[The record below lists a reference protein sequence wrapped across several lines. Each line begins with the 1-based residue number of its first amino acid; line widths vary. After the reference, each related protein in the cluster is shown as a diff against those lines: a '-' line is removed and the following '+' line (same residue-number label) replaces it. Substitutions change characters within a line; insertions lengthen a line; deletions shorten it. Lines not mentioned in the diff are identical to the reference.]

1 MSESTQTPAAEQIL
15 LKASNLT
22 KRFPRV
28 LANDR
33 VNLEIMKGEIH
44 CLLGENGAGKSTLA
58 ECIYGYYQPDEG
70 EIQFKGKKVEI
81 TSPHEAIK
89 LGIGMVH
96 QHFVL
101 VSPFSVVENV
111 ALGLDTPGIM
121 LDLDRVEKKLQTL
134 CAEYEIEMDMRASI
148 SQLSVGE
155 QQWVEILKALYEGV
169 DLLILDEPT
178 AVLTPQE
185 TERFFAILQK
195 MTAGGMAIIFIT
207 HKLKEVMEI
216 SNRVTVLRKGQ
227 VVDTVDTKDMTQ
239 ADLARM
245 MVGREVVFRVEKEK
259 IQTGEPILEVN
270 DLWAR
275 NDRGQDALQGIS
287 FTLHRNE
294 ILGLAGVAGNGQK
307 ELIETLVGVRKA
319 TRGEVKIEGEVVT
332 DASPRTIMAKGL
344 AHIPDDRIREGL
356 VTEFSVA
363 QNLMLGQ
370 QRDVPFRKGLLLDN
384 SQINMHARD
393 CISSFEIAT
402 PAHDSKTRFLSGG
415 NLQKVI
421 LARELGIHPKILL
434 ANQPTRGLD
443 VGVIEYVWGKLL
455 EKRKDGDGI
464 LLASEDLDEILN
476 LADRVMVICQGRIM
490 GVFDISDVKVE
501 EIGLLMAGI
510 EDASC

>member
-1 MSESTQTPAAEQIL
+1 MSQSPPTPTAGQIL

-33 VNLEIMKGEIH
+33 VNLEILKGEIH

-70 EIQFKGKKVEI
+70 EIQFKGEKVEI

-111 ALGLDTPGIM
+111 ALGLDSPGIM
-121 LDLDRVEKKLQTL
+121 LDLDRVEKKLQAL
-134 CAEYEIEMDMRASI
+134 CTEYEIEMDMRASI

-185 TERFFAILQK
+185 TEKFFTILQK
-195 MTAGGMAIIFIT
+195 MTAEGMAIIFIT

-227 VVDTVDTKDMTQ
+227 VVDTVDTVNMTRAQ
-239 ADLARM
+239 LATM
-245 MVGREVVFRVEKEK
+245 MVGREVVFRVDKEK
-259 IQTGEPILEVN
+259 IPRGDPILEVK

-275 NDRGQDALQGIS
+275 NDRGQDALQGVT

-319 TRGEVKIEGEVVT
+319 TRGEVSIEGEVIT
-332 DASPRTIMAKGL
+332 HFSPRQTMLKGL
-344 AHIPDDRIREGL
+344 GHIPDDRISEGL
-356 VTEFSVA
+356 VSEFSVA
-363 QNLMLGQ
+363 KNLMLGQ
-370 QRDVPFRKGLLLDN
+370 QRDRPFRKGLFLDRD
-384 SQINMHARD
+384 QINQHAQE
-393 CISSFEIAT
+393 CVSSYEIAT
-402 PAHDSKTRFLSGG
+402 PTLESKTGFLSGG

-421 LARELGIHPKILL
+421 LARELAIKPKILL

-443 VGVIEYVWGKLL
+443 VGVIEYVWEKLL

-490 GVFDISDVKVE
+490 GVFDIDDVIVE
-501 EIGLLMAGI
+501 NIGLLMAGI
-510 EDASC
+510 EEVEC